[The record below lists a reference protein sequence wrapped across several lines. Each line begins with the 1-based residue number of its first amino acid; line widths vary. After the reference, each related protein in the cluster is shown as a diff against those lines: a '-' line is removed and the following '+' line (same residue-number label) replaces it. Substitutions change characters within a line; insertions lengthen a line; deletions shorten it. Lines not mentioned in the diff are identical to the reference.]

1 MGSLHLSSL
10 ERLSLRVLEQVNE
23 AVAIITPDILLAWVN
38 GEFCRLTGYSRDEII
53 GQPLTLLRSGK
64 HSDEEYQAMHKAVFE
79 HGRWH
84 GEVWR
89 KKKNGDLFPAWL
101 TISAVYDDDNKIEY
115 FVDLFVDIERV
126 RHERAELEYLVNRDP
141 LTGLPNRRLFQDRL
155 ETAIRRAERQQRSFG
170 LLFLDLDNFKQVN
183 DHLGHRMGD
192 ELLMEVAK
200 ALKECLRDSDTI
212 ARLGG
217 DEFAVLIEGI
227 DLAGN
232 WRQALERVRQTLDR
246 IRPPMPDGLHTGA
259 SLGLAIYPRDG
270 ADAASLYEAADANM
284 YADKRARR

>member
-1 MGSLHLSSL
+1 MHSLPIRSL

-23 AVAIITPDILLAWVN
+23 AVAIISPEIRLAWVN
-38 GEFCRLTGYSRDEII
+38 DEFCRLTGYCREEII

-64 HSDEEYQAMHKAVFE
+64 HTEAEYQAMRKAVFE
-79 HGRWH
+79 QGRWH

-101 TISAVYDDDNKIEY
+101 TISAIYDDENRIEY
-115 FVDLFVDIERV
+115 FVDLFVDIERL
-126 RHERAELEYLVNRDP
+126 RLERAELENLVNRDP

-155 ETAIRRAERQQRSFG
+155 ETAISRSERHQQAFG

-183 DHLGHRMGD
+183 DHLGHRVGD
-192 ELLMEVAK
+192 KMLMEVAR
-200 ALKECLRDSDTI
+200 LLQECLRDSDTI

-232 WRQALERVRQTLDR
+232 GRKALERVRQALDR
-246 IRPPMPDGLHTGA
+246 VCLPMPDGLRTGA
-259 SLGLAIYPRDG
+259 SLGLSIYPRDG
-270 ADAASLYEAADANM
+270 TDAASLYEAADANM